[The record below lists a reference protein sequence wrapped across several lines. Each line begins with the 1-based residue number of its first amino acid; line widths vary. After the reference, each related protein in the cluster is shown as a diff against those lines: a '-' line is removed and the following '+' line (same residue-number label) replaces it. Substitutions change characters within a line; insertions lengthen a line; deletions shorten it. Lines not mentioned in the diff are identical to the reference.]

1 MKNDDVTLRL
11 LQLSPSPSLAFAS
24 HRHLWVVPD
33 GRRGRPG
40 KQVNKMEKDLEFLK
54 KFKSKQ
60 SDIEAKLEQLESVQ
74 HENENLDKAISQA
87 QQRVS
92 LLTGDI
98 QKEEQDSVNFML
110 KSAQKDVEIC
120 AAKHLVQETSD
131 EIVVQKSRLL
141 KKSLI
146 AISSM

>member
-1 MKNDDVTLRL
+1 
-11 LQLSPSPSLAFAS
+11 
-24 HRHLWVVPD
+24 
-33 GRRGRPG
+33 
-40 KQVNKMEKDLEFLK
+40 MEKDLEFLK

-98 QKEEQDSVNFML
+98 QKEEQDNVNFML
-110 KSAQKDVEIC
+110 KSALKDVEIC

-141 KKSLI
+141 KAKGKCITKNMFYVVL
-146 AISSM
+146 SMYFLAFQPWHFYLAPLWCSRVPMRIRYTYFFEIML

>member
-1 MKNDDVTLRL
+1 
-11 LQLSPSPSLAFAS
+11 
-24 HRHLWVVPD
+24 
-33 GRRGRPG
+33 
-40 KQVNKMEKDLEFLK
+40 MEKDLEFLK

-60 SDIEAKLEQLESVQ
+60 SDIEAKLEQLESVH

-98 QKEEQDSVNFML
+98 QKEEQDNVNFML
-110 KSAQKDVEIC
+110 KSALKDVEIC

-131 EIVVQKSRLL
+131 EIVVQKSRLQ
-141 KKSLI
+141 KAKGI
-146 AISSM
+146 HYITKIMFFINM